1 MSVTTIAR
9 RYADAVAEVAIAKN
23 QVEQIESELQAFA
36 HMVKSSR
43 ELHDVFA
50 SPIISNEQKSK
61 VLAALVERTKP
72 SQTTA
77 NLLRVMLNNYRLQH
91 IEAVYEQFKRAMN
104 ERRGQVS
111 AEITSAAPLTQA
123 DKDLLSRKLT
133 EVTGKK
139 VELTYK
145 TDPEIIGG
153 IITRIGSIAYD
164 GSIRTQLQTVK
175 QRLKSGGGI

>member
-9 RYADAVAEVAIAKN
+9 RYADAVADVAIAKN
-23 QVEQIESELQAFA
+23 QVEQIEGELSAFA
-36 HMVKSSR
+36 HMVKSSH
-43 ELHDVFA
+43 ELYEVFA
-50 SPIISNEQKSK
+50 SPIISNEQKGK
-61 VLAALVERTKP
+61 VLAALIDRAKP

-77 NLLRVMLNNYRLQH
+77 NLLRVMLNNYRLH
-91 IEAVYEQFKRAMN
+91 YIETVYDQFKRAMN

-111 AEITSAAPLTQA
+111 AEVTSAAPLAEA
-123 DKDLLSRKLT
+123 DKNLLSRKLT

-175 QRLKSGGGI
+175 QRLKAGNR